1 MNLTSVR
8 YQDNCIYIG
17 LNGPQDKREN
27 GALQKN
33 IRSVYV
39 FYKVKAFDRQVRE
52 TVLLSGNK
60 DLLVKGQEIFLKF
73 ELNELWH
80 PEECEF
86 ELMSLKFTY
95 VSGKIQEVKIG
106 RSFRF
111 LEICYSTR
119 VDYSM
124 GKEPTFKKKREI
136 IKIDSRVEINEKK
149 DRSKKQ
155 PLKLESK
162 IQSKKAIVPV
172 FIPKIIKKEKF
183 EGKKITPGGFTII
196 EEITQ
201 IYNIVKKV
209 ESKIQN
215 KVDAHTKKLDMD
227 IKNLCYETIDLLLAN
242 LPQPELIEEY
252 RASNAMVRSIHRYIN
267 TELLQNECDGGE
279 ST

>member
-1 MNLTSVR
+1 MNLTDVR

-17 LNGPQDKREN
+17 LNGSQDKREN
-27 GALQKN
+27 GVFLKD
-33 IRSVYV
+33 IRNVYV

-52 TVLLSGNK
+52 TVLIGNK
-60 DLLVKGQEIFLKF
+60 DLLIKGQDVFLKF

-86 ELMSLKFTY
+86 ELMSLKFTH
-95 VSGKIQEVKIG
+95 VGGKIQEVKIG

-111 LEICYSTR
+111 LEISYSTR
-119 VDYSM
+119 VDYSTRK
-124 GKEPTFKKKREI
+124 KEPTFKK
-136 IKIDSRVEINEKK
+136 INEKK
-149 DRSKKQ
+149 DRRKKQ

-162 IQSKKAIVPV
+162 IQPKKAIVPV
-172 FIPKIIKKEKF
+172 IMPKKIKKEKKEKF
-183 EGKKITPGGFTII
+183 EEEETRISPGGFTII

-215 KVDAHTKKLDMD
+215 KVDARTKKLDRD
-227 IKNLCYETIDLLLAN
+227 IKNLCYETIDLLLSN

-267 TELLQNECDGGE
+267 TELLQDGCDGGE